1 MASARIQRWA
11 LTLSAYDYH
20 MQYKPGKDHGNADM
34 LPLPGAPTEVPLPA
48 ENKIL
53 MESLQDSPIGA
64 EQVRRWTDRDPT
76 LAEV

>member
-48 ENKIL
+48 EI
-53 MESLQDSPIGA
+53 MVSLQDSPIGA
-64 EQVRRWTDRDPT
+64 EPVKRWTDCDPT